1 MRRHE
6 LDVLSLVLG
15 LFFVGTALIW
25 GLSDDPG
32 NLVDSWPLPTL
43 LIVARRA
50 SAFRREVQV
59 ANARVRTSN

>member
-1 MRRHE
+1 VRRHE

-43 LIVARRA
+43 LIVVGVVGLAASLIRRRDD
-50 SAFRREVQV
+50 SGD
-59 ANARVRTSN
+59 